1 MGLVREISIGKHK
14 DAPRYLQTAL
24 TDGSAVKS
32 SQYTLCNMCRG
43 VRFVVGD
50 VHLFSSEVFT
60 IHTVHCATCAVVC
73 DVQLFIARGAMVQ
86 LMQGLVGRGQR

>member
-1 MGLVREISIGKHK
+1 MGQRWKFLGAEMGLVREISIGKHK

-32 SQYTLCNMCRG
+32 SQYT
-43 VRFVVGD
+43 VRCV
-50 VHLFSSEVFT
+50 
-60 IHTVHCATCAVVC
+60 TCAVC
-73 DVQLFIARGAMVQ
+73 DVQLFITRVAMVQ

>member
-32 SQYTLCNMCRG
+32 SQYTLCNMCR
-43 VRFVVGD
+43 
-50 VHLFSSEVFT
+50 
-60 IHTVHCATCAVVC
+60 AVC
-73 DVQLFIARGAMVQ
+73 DVQLFITRVAMVQ

>member
-32 SQYTLCNMCRG
+32 SQYT
-43 VRFVVGD
+43 VRCV
-50 VHLFSSEVFT
+50 
-60 IHTVHCATCAVVC
+60 TCAVC
-73 DVQLFIARGAMVQ
+73 DVWCSVVYYTRCNGAADAGLSRQGAEIGIVKGGRIIAAQ
-86 LMQGLVGRGQR
+86 ITPIIN